1 MRAFPRTLGVGS
13 SPQSSAASCGR
24 FLGGGLAPA
33 LCLHGPQIRDSWSAA
48 APPGGPKF
56 IADTC
61 EGMVVYPFDCGS
73 ETVFA
78 CSETYYFL
86 DKLREIKT
94 CMICL
99 SAIQTCKLTR
109 GRNCMWKQ
117 SLRSCQGPMP
127 SSAAVMGQSTA
138 RCVKT
143 SLVPM
148 RMLITTQKT
157 PLFSASS

>member
-1 MRAFPRTLGVGS
+1 M
-13 SPQSSAASCGR
+13 
-24 FLGGGLAPA
+24 
-33 LCLHGPQIRDSWSAA
+33 
-48 APPGGPKF
+48 
-56 IADTC
+56 
-61 EGMVVYPFDCGS
+61 
-73 ETVFA
+73 FA

-99 SAIQTCKLTR
+99 SAIQTGKLSR

-117 SLRSCQGPMP
+117 SPGSCQGPMP